1 MQKRNKQIISPFLK
15 LLLAFVL
22 IFTSVITYTGG
33 SQKREAKATTFN
45 LPLFES
51 QSTCST
57 DNTGDSDGESD
68 KDDGDDEGDSGSAG
82 STSSLSKQ
90 EKKKIKELY
99 GIMHDEYG
107 FSGAFIAGIIGNW
120 KIETG
125 HTLDPMVTEGSSP
138 PYKKE
143 TAESAKGTPSIGLG
157 YGQWTNARHTQLVD
171 YAKKKGEDW
180 YTHEL
185 QIDFMFNG
193 DSSRTVLYRLAK
205 ESTDDIMQ
213 NTIDFHKYW
222 EVSADTDDAVIAH
235 RGGSAKAVW
244 EYMKKEGM
252 DGKKDLDKIE
262 KASKGSSDDA
272 PKGKSSADP
281 DSGETTEES
290 SQCGAPIKD
299 GAGTEELVA
308 GEIGKSVKANGGT
321 GKAIKDWGSYEEIP
335 EKYKKHIEL
344 PKLDEKYLQGSPFQ
358 GNGQDMGQ
366 CTEYTWAM
374 MNQLYE
380 GTQKAF
386 EGRTNGYVVH
396 AMYKRNGAKTTHNPT
411 VGYGFSSYN
420 GLAHGALPGVGHTG
434 MVAGVLEDGKF
445 IIAQYNVPPHM
456 APSRKV
462 VYSLVDGVPNDA
474 GNNLIFFNGMHGG
487 KVKAK
492 YKKGG
497 KKD

>member
-1 MQKRNKQIISPFLK
+1 MSPFLK

-33 SQKREAKATTFN
+33 TKKREANATTFN

-57 DNTGDSDGESD
+57 GDSGDSESESD
-68 KDDGDDEGDSGSAG
+68 DDGDSKDESGTPGTAG
-82 STSSLSKQ
+82 GLSSQ
-90 EKKKIKELY
+90 EKKNIKKIYEE
-99 GIMHDEYG
+99 MHDKYG
-107 FSGAFIAGIIGNW
+107 FSGAFIAGILGNW

-125 HTLDPMVTEGSSP
+125 HTLDPMVTQGSSP
-138 PYKKE
+138 PFKKE
-143 TAESAKGTPSIGLG
+143 TAESAIGRPSIGLG
-157 YGQWTNARHTQLVD
+157 YGQWTNERHTQLVEF
-171 YAKKKGEDW
+171 AKKKGEDW
-180 YTHEL
+180 YTHET
-185 QIDFMFNG
+185 QFDFMFNG
-193 DSSRTVLYRLAK
+193 DSARSVLYKLAK
-205 ESTDDIMQ
+205 ESSDDVLQ

-222 EVSADTDDAVIAH
+222 EISADTDEAVVAN
-235 RGGSAKAVW
+235 RGGGAKAIW

-272 PKGKSSADP
+272 PKGKSSADT
-281 DSGETTEES
+281 DTGETTEDS

-299 GAGTEELVA
+299 GAGTEKLKA

-321 GKAIKDWGSYEEIP
+321 GLALKDWGSYEEVP

-344 PKLDEKYLQGSPFQ
+344 PELDRKLLVNSPFDNAH
-358 GNGQDMGQ
+358 GDIGQ
-366 CTEYTWAM
+366 CTELTWAM

-380 GTQKAF
+380 GVQKPF
-386 EGRTNGYVVH
+386 EGVTNGYQVY
-396 AMYKRNGAKTTHNPT
+396 AMYKRNGAETTHNPT

-420 GLAHGALPGVGHTG
+420 GLAHGTLPGIGHTG
-434 MVAGVLEDGKF
+434 MVAGVLDDGKF
-445 IIAQYNVPPHM
+445 IVANFNVPPHP

-462 VYSLVDGVPNDA
+462 VYTLIDGVPNDA

-492 YKKGG
+492 YKKGE

>member
-33 SQKREAKATTFN
+33 GQKREAKATTFN

-57 DNTGDSDGESD
+57 GDTGDSEEKTD
-68 KDDGDDEGDSGSAG
+68 KDDDDDGGDSGSAG
-82 STSSLSKQ
+82 STDSLSKQ

-99 GIMHDEYG
+99 EIMHDKYG

-171 YAKKKGEDW
+171 YAKKKGKDW

-358 GNGQDMGQ
+358 ANGQDMGQ

-386 EGRTNGYVVH
+386 EGRTNGYVVY

>member
-1 MQKRNKQIISPFLK
+1 MQKRNNRIISPFLK

-22 IFTSVITYTGG
+22 IYTSVITYTGG
-33 SQKREAKATTFN
+33 GQKREANATTFN
-45 LPLFES
+45 IPLFES
-51 QSTCST
+51 QNTCST
-57 DNTGDSDGESD
+57 GDTGDSDSKSGDDSDSD
-68 KDDGDDEGDSGSAG
+68 KDDSGSSG
-82 STSSLSKQ
+82 STKSLSKQ

-99 GIMHDEYG
+99 AIMHDEYG

-120 KIETG
+120 KVETG
-125 HTLDPMVTEGSSP
+125 HTLDPMVTQGSYP
-138 PYKKE
+138 PFKKE
-143 TAESAKGTPSIGLG
+143 TAESASGTPSIGLG
-157 YGQWTNARHTQLVD
+157 YGQWTNERHTQLVN
-171 YAKKKGEDW
+171 YAKDKGEDW

-193 DSSRTVLYRLAK
+193 DSSRTVLYELAK
-205 ESTDDIMQ
+205 ESSDDVMQ
-213 NTIDFHKYW
+213 NTIDFHKRW
-222 EVSADTDDAVIAH
+222 EISADSDDAVIAN

-252 DGKKDLDKIE
+252 DGKKDTDKID

-281 DSGETTEES
+281 DSGNTTEES

-321 GKAIKDWGSYEEIP
+321 GKAIKNWGSYEEIP

-358 GNGQDMGQ
+358 ANGQDMGQ
-366 CTEYTWAM
+366 CTEFTWAM

-380 GTQKAF
+380 GTQKPF
-386 EGRTNGYVVH
+386 EGVTNGYQVY

-420 GLAHGALPGVGHTG
+420 GLAHGMIPGIGHTG

-445 IIAQYNVPPHM
+445 IIAQYNVPPHP

-497 KKD
+497 GKD

>member
-33 SQKREAKATTFN
+33 GQKREAKATTFN

-57 DNTGDSDGESD
+57 GDTGDSESKSD
-68 KDDGDDEGDSGSAG
+68 DDSDSKDESGTPGTAG
-82 STSSLSKQ
+82 GLSSQ
-90 EKKKIKELY
+90 EKKNIKKIYEE
-99 GIMHDEYG
+99 MHDKYG
-107 FSGAFIAGIIGNW
+107 FSGAFIAGILGNW

-125 HTLDPMVTEGSSP
+125 HTLDPMVTQGSSP
-138 PYKKE
+138 PFKKE
-143 TAESAKGTPSIGLG
+143 TAENAIGTPSIGLG
-157 YGQWTNARHTQLVD
+157 YGQWTNERHTQLVEF
-171 YAKKKGEDW
+171 AKKKGEDW
-180 YTHEL
+180 YTHET
-185 QIDFMFNG
+185 QFDFMFNG
-193 DSSRTVLYRLAK
+193 DSARSVLYKLAK
-205 ESTDDIMQ
+205 ESSDDVLQ

-222 EVSADTDDAVIAH
+222 EISADSDEAVVAN
-235 RGGSAKAVW
+235 RGGGAKAIW

-272 PKGKSSADP
+272 PKGKSSADT
-281 DSGETTEES
+281 DTGETTEDS

-299 GAGTEELVA
+299 GAGTEKLKA

-321 GKAIKDWGSYEEIP
+321 GKALKDWGSYEEVP
-335 EKYKKHIEL
+335 EKYRKHIEL
-344 PKLDEKYLQGSPFQ
+344 PELDRKLLVNSPFDNAH
-358 GNGQDMGQ
+358 GDIGQ
-366 CTEYTWAM
+366 CTELTWAM

-380 GTQKAF
+380 GVQKPF
-386 EGRTNGYVVH
+386 DGVTNGYQVY
-396 AMYKRNGAKTTHNPT
+396 AMYKRNGAETTHNPT

-420 GLAHGALPGVGHTG
+420 GLAHGTLPGVGHTG
-434 MVAGVLEDGKF
+434 MVAGVLDDGKF
-445 IIAQYNVPPHM
+445 IVANFNVPPHM

-462 VYSLVDGVPNDA
+462 VYSLIDGVPNDA